1 MGEGVRDRPGK
12 VLALIDAHE
21 EHPLEVEATLIQAG
35 LRWRDL
41 EAPVS
46 TGTDWGD
53 VLAAVYCSPWDA
65 PIRKVI
71 EPKDWVWGDPSR
83 DLLAGVVDELRNLR
97 AQVGNLSK
105 VQVSQMPQPI
115 PRPATSSGPGEGQ
128 IETGE
133 ATLTEIDAL
142 LGW

>member
-1 MGEGVRDRPGK
+1 M
-12 VLALIDAHE
+12 
-21 EHPLEVEATLIQAG
+21 EATLIQAG

-41 EAPVS
+41 DAPVS

-53 VLAAVYCSPWDA
+53 VVAAVWCCPWDA
-65 PIRKVI
+65 PIRKVL

-105 VQVSQMPQPI
+105 VQVSQMPKPI
-115 PRPATSSGPGEGQ
+115 PRPASSSGSGDGQ

-133 ATLTEIDAL
+133 ATLAEIDAL